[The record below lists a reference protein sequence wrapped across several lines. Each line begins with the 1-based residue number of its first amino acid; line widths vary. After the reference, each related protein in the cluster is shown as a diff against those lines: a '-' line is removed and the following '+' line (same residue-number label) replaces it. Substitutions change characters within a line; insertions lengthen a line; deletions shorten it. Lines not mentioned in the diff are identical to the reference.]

1 MAVSPSGQ
9 LVAGVRLLD
18 ISSPA
23 SPYPSRSWFRPLH
36 ARRRLPLPISPARA
50 VGVAYP
56 GRLLAVPG
64 VPVQILLFTAPPPPC
79 CSRELYVVFILVVFL
94 VGCLANFDPAEL
106 HVLLQLAAAGTVL
119 VPFHLAIEIL
129 PLGYT
134 KKQEEIHFR
143 VVVFLETEKKA
154 RIGKASLPALARMLV
169 FWNLSMSGNKLEGV
183 LPRELGSMA
192 SLQLLDLSNNRPKRR
207 QGSVRIRLKQGAA
220 KVAEEL
226 QKSLDE
232 GVVEQMRG
240 ERERAERLPPV
251 VARGWLAG

>member
-79 CSRELYVVFILVVFL
+79 CSRELYVVFILV
-94 VGCLANFDPAEL
+94 
-106 HVLLQLAAAGTVL
+106 
-119 VPFHLAIEIL
+119 
-129 PLGYT
+129 LGYT

-183 LPRELGSMA
+183 LPRELGSIA

-226 QKSLDE
+226 QKCNST
-232 GVVEQMRG
+232 QMHSS
-240 ERERAERLPPV
+240 
-251 VARGWLAG
+251 